1 MTEKKLIK
9 CSPSKTM
16 IKLKKIVQKKIKWV
30 SRLQKFT
37 KGIQKMEKYLFKKNL
52 QKELCLYGYCLGL
65 LPSPFSSSFASMVDK
80 WERASYEKQQHCCW
94 RGIAWFGV
102 EHWTTPLLQA
112 LSKIVAISV
121 ANKQGK
127 PMTKQS
133 WSCCPGQSKQ
143 QNGRQARKGTR
154 RLEKETTIVSQSYSS
169 GTG

>member
-1 MTEKKLIK
+1 MLSLKNNH
-9 CSPSKTM
+9 KT
-16 IKLKKIVQKKIKWV
+16 KEHCQKKRKWV
-30 SRLQKFT
+30 SRLQKLT
-37 KGIQKMEKYLFKKNL
+37 KGIQKMEMYLFKKNL

-80 WERASYEKQQHCCW
+80 WGQASCEKMQRCYW

-102 EHWTTPLLQA
+102 EHWATPLLRA

-121 ANKQGK
+121 ANKQGR

-133 WSCCPGQSKQ
+133 WGCSPSQSKQ
-143 QNGRQARKGTR
+143 QNGRRARKGTR
-154 RLEKETTIVSQSYSS
+154 RLEKETSIVSQSHSS